1 MITDTPASGT
11 GRTGVGR
18 PVVGWVGLGDQG
30 LPMATAIAQAGFPL
44 HAWAR
49 RPTSLAGL
57 SDVEHVRHDDLQALA
72 AASDVVGLCVGTDDD
87 VLALVTGGL
96 LAGLRPGSVLVNH
109 GTGTPGNAV
118 RFAELCSAAG
128 VDVLDVPV
136 SGGRPAA
143 VERRLTTMVGGPPTA
158 VDRCRPVFASFSSH
172 IVHVGGPGAGQ
183 TVKLFNN
190 ALMVMNQAPIADI
203 FELAEQ
209 LGTDPVGLF
218 EVLKLGS
225 AGSTVLSLLNTMITT
240 DTVEHLAQVEAL
252 DVELFDTA
260 LHEGGVDAAAV
271 TARGLSGARR
281 LPDVVRLLNP

>member
-1 MITDTPASGT
+1 M
-11 GRTGVGR
+11 
-18 PVVGWVGLGDQG
+18 
-30 LPMATAIAQAGFPL
+30 
-44 HAWAR
+44 R
-49 RPTSLAGL
+49 R
-57 SDVEHVRHDDLQALA
+57 E
-72 AASDVVGLCVGTDDD
+72 DDD

-190 ALMVMNQAPIADI
+190 ALMIMNQAAIADI

-240 DTVEHLAQVEAL
+240 DTVEHLSQVEAL
-252 DVELFDTA
+252 DMELFDTA